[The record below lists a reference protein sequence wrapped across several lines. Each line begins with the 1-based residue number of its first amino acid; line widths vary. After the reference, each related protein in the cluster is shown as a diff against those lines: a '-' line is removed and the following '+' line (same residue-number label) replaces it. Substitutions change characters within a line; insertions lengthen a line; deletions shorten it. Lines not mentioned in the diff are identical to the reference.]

1 MKFAHCKGDE
11 MKRNQD
17 DDLTAQSRDV
27 ELDQNT
33 EPSAPTSGEREPDV
47 HSTPERLT
55 LQEMDAHRVSPFQEF
70 DEQAH
75 HDPDPWS
82 RGDERDDAEL
92 STHLGE
98 RVPPKKT
105 KRNRRLI
112 SAVALLGIIIGGV
125 LALYYIFSPSR
136 SVKINVKTKQP
147 TQTQDAI
154 AKSDKAPEDVTAE
167 AIAEVRRAISNPSA
181 AASPSTAT
189 SVLPRGAQG
198 LTAPLSS
205 TVLPPET
212 TENPGDTK
220 QHEPSAREDSRRNRE
235 RSIRFVID
243 GDQSPIRKVS
253 LDSHP
258 NDAAD
263 RRDRALLDALPVTS
277 SQDGRPSKTSFVAN
291 ASRKLSTNP
300 SIAPVVLPRFGSI
313 LPVRTLGKIYTLRS
327 GSSIRLELTRYVS
340 GEGWSLSKGTVL
352 IGQVRGSERDRAFI
366 AITGFI
372 EPSRDRFVNLAG
384 ETLGDDGGSG
394 IRGKFH
400 KLSSGWSRAFA
411 RVGSAA
417 VNVAGA
423 VAGSRIGGQ
432 PVIITDVGS
441 RTISPFS
448 TEVDSSL
455 LNQARGFVEVPAGTP
470 GFVMVTTLP
479 ADVRAIDA
487 EPDHLAQFSDTT
499 TASANQSGALTQEE
513 LAQLLTSGDTT
524 RIREALPRMSP
535 QMRRVAET
543 VLAESAQKE
552 PERE

>member
-1 MKFAHCKGDE
+1 

-33 EPSAPTSGEREPDV
+33 ERAAPTSGEREPDV
-47 HSTPERLT
+47 HSRPERIT
-55 LQEMDAHRVSPFQEF
+55 LQETDAHRVSPFQEF

-92 STHLGE
+92 STHLGA
-98 RVPPKKT
+98 RMPSKKT

-112 SAVALLGIIIGGV
+112 SAVALLVIIIGGV
-125 LALYYIFSPSR
+125 LALYYIFSPSH

-189 SVLPRGAQG
+189 SVLPRGAEN
-198 LTAPLSS
+198 LPAPLSS
-205 TVLPPET
+205 TVLPSDPSET
-212 TENPGDTK
+212 PSDTK
-220 QHEPSAREDSRRNRE
+220 QHEASPREESRRNRE
-235 RSIRFVID
+235 RSIRFTID

-258 NDAAD
+258 TDAASVRPD
-263 RRDRALLDALPVTS
+263 KTPLDTPTLTS
-277 SQDGRPSKTSFVAN
+277 PEASRQFKPSFVAN

-300 SIAPVVLPRFGSI
+300 SIEPVVLPRFGSI

-423 VAGSRIGGQ
+423 VAGSRISGQ

-455 LNQARGFVEVPAGTP
+455 LNQARGFVEVPAGTA

-479 ADVRAIDA
+479 ADVKAVDA

-552 PERE
+552 SDRE